1 MCKKMRLAN
10 WRSRLWLCWM
20 NEFSDRQ
27 WILLKHNITYWHVDL
42 GARKPTGRMAEER
55 INRKLAAILAA
66 DVVGYSRLMAS
77 DEEGTLAALK
87 RHRQMV
93 FEPAVA
99 AHHGRIVKLIGDGTI
114 VEFASVVDAVNCAL
128 SVQRSG
134 DPLPDESLHHPKII
148 LRIGIN
154 LGDVIIEGDDIYGDG
169 VNIAARLESVA
180 EPGGICIS
188 SIVNESI
195 GNRIDV
201 RFQDGGQVNVK
212 NIDRPIRI
220 WRWHPGTVEA
230 AVTNGQRSTNGAP
243 QTHAAIAV
251 LPFTNMSGDP
261 EQEYFSDGISED
273 IITDLSKIAGLMV
286 IARNSSFTY
295 KGRSV
300 DVRTVGRELGVQSVL
315 EGSIRRAGNRVR
327 ITAQLIDAT
336 SGGHLWGD
344 RYDRDLTDIFEVQDD
359 VTRRIVDALKVTLS
373 PEEKERLADT
383 KTPDLAA
390 YDYVLRGREFMLG
403 NKRNRE
409 TFEQAITYFNKALK
423 HDPNYSQAYACLGFA
438 HIFDYQNRWT
448 DDPDSSLVLA
458 KQYAR
463 QAIEKDPNEPLGR
476 CVSAMAASL
485 EKDLDRAR
493 SEIDVALSLNP
504 NFALAHNLRG
514 SNRIYSGKPLEAIPE
529 IEQGMRLDPA
539 LSSQFLHFLGMAY
552 LLAGKYETAAAVLK
566 QRIVLVP
573 QTDFSRALLA
583 SALGHLGELE
593 EARRVWGELKEINP
607 NYAFA
612 DHVDR
617 QPFRRVEDIE
627 RIADGLRRAS
637 LLN

>member
-1 MCKKMRLAN
+1 
-10 WRSRLWLCWM
+10 
-20 NEFSDRQ
+20 
-27 WILLKHNITYWHVDL
+27 
-42 GARKPTGRMAEER
+42 MAEER

-77 DEEGTLAALK
+77 NEEGTLAALK
-87 RHRQMV
+87 QHRQTV

-99 AHHGRIVKLIGDGTI
+99 AHHGRIVKLIGDGAI

-128 SVQRSG
+128 SVQRSS
-134 DPLPDESLHHPKII
+134 DSLQDESLHHPKIV

-169 VNIAARLESVA
+169 VNIAARLEPVA

-201 RFQDGGQVNVK
+201 RFEDGGQINVK
-212 NIDRPIRI
+212 NIDRPIGI
-220 WRWHPGTVEA
+220 WRWHPGTVQA
-230 AVTNGQRSTNGAP
+230 TVANGRRSNTANP
-243 QTHAAIAV
+243 QPHAAIAV

-286 IARNSSFTY
+286 IARNSSFAY

-300 DVRTVGRELGVQSVL
+300 DVRTIGRELSVQSVL
-315 EGSIRRAGNRVR
+315 EGSIRRAANRVR

-373 PEEKERLADT
+373 PREKERLAET
-383 KTPDLAA
+383 KTSNLAA
-390 YDYVLRGREFMLG
+390 YDCLLRGREFMLG
-403 NKRNRE
+403 NERNRK
-409 TFEQAITYFNKALK
+409 TFEQAITYFKKALE

-448 DDPDSSLVLA
+448 DDPDSSLLLA

-463 QAIEKDPNEPLGR
+463 QALEKDANEPLAR
-476 CVSAMAASL
+476 CVSAMGASF

-493 SEIDVALSLNP
+493 SEIDLALSMNP
-504 NFALAHNLRG
+504 NFALAYNLRG
-514 SNRIYSGKPLEAIPE
+514 SNRIYSGQPLEAIPE
-529 IEQGMRLDPA
+529 IEHGMRLDPA

-552 LLAGKYETAAAVLK
+552 LLAGKYETAAALLR

-573 QTDFSRALLA
+573 RTDFSRALLA
-583 SALGHLGELE
+583 SALGHLGEFE
-593 EARRVWGELKEINP
+593 EARQVWGELKDINP

-612 DHVDR
+612 EHVGR
-617 QPFRRVEDIE
+617 QPFRRKEDVE
-627 RIADGLRRAS
+627 RIADGLRKAR

>member
-1 MCKKMRLAN
+1 M
-10 WRSRLWLCWM
+10 
-20 NEFSDRQ
+20 F
-27 WILLKHNITYWHVDL
+27 DL
-42 GARKPTGRMAEER
+42 GVRGLTGLMAEGR

-77 DEEGTLAALK
+77 DEAGTLAALK
-87 RHRQMV
+87 RHRQQV

-99 AHHGRIVKLIGDGTI
+99 AHQGRIVKLIGDGTI

-134 DPLPDESLHHPKII
+134 DSLQDESLHQPRIV

-169 VNIAARLESVA
+169 VNIAARLEPVA

-188 SIVNESI
+188 SIVSESI
-195 GNRIDV
+195 GNRIDA
-201 RFQDGGQVNVK
+201 RFEDGGHINVK

-220 WRWHPGTVEA
+220 WRWHPDA
-230 AVTNGQRSTNGAP
+230 HAPVTDGPRPNTGSP
-243 QTHAAIAV
+243 QPHTAIAV
-251 LPFTNMSGDP
+251 LPFTNMSGDS

-273 IITDLSKIAGLMV
+273 IITDLSKIAGLTV

-300 DVRTVGRELGVQSVL
+300 DVRTIGRELGVQSVL
-315 EGSIRRAGNRVR
+315 EGSIRRSGNRVR

-373 PEEKERLADT
+373 PAETERLAKA
-383 KTPDLAA
+383 KTSNLAA
-390 YDYVLRGREFMLG
+390 YDYLLRGRELMLG
-403 NKRNRE
+403 KEKNRQ
-409 TFEQAITYFNKALK
+409 TFEQSIACFKKALE
-423 HDPNYSQAYACLGFA
+423 HDPDYSQAYACLGFA

-448 DDPDSSLVLA
+448 DDPDSSLLLV

-463 QAIEKDPNEPLGR
+463 QAIEKDPNEPLAR
-476 CVSAMAASL
+476 CVSAMAASF

-529 IEQGMRLDPA
+529 IEHGMRLDPA

-552 LLAGKYETAAAVLK
+552 LLARKYEIAAAVLK

-573 QTDFSRALLA
+573 RTDFSRALLA

-593 EARRVWGELKEINP
+593 EACRVWGELKEINP

-612 DHVDR
+612 DRVGR
-617 QPFRRVEDIE
+617 LPFRRKEDVE
-627 RIADGLRRAS
+627 RIADGLRKAG

>member
-1 MCKKMRLAN
+1 
-10 WRSRLWLCWM
+10 
-20 NEFSDRQ
+20 
-27 WILLKHNITYWHVDL
+27 
-42 GARKPTGRMAEER
+42 MAEER

-77 DEEGTLAALK
+77 DEAGTLAALK

-93 FEPAVA
+93 FEPAVV
-99 AHHGRIVKLIGDGTI
+99 AHQGRIVKLIGDGTI

-134 DPLPDESLHHPKII
+134 VSLQDESLHRPRIV

-169 VNIAARLESVA
+169 VNIAARLEPA
-180 EPGGICIS
+180 AQPGGICVS

-195 GNRIDV
+195 GNRIDA
-201 RFQDGGQVNVK
+201 RFDDGGHINVK

-220 WRWHPGTVEA
+220 WRWHPDSAQATA
-230 AVTNGQRSTNGAP
+230 TNGWQPKTANPEP
-243 QTHAAIAV
+243 QAAIAI

-300 DVRTVGRELGVQSVL
+300 DVRTIGRELGVQSVL

-336 SGGHLWGD
+336 SGGHLWAD

-373 PEEKERLADT
+373 PGEKERLAEA
-383 KTPDLAA
+383 KTSNLAA
-390 YDYVLRGREFMLG
+390 YDYLLRGRELMLG
-403 NKRNRE
+403 EEKNRR
-409 TFEQAITYFNKALK
+409 TFEQSIACFKKALE
-423 HDPNYSQAYACLGFA
+423 HDPDYSQAYACLGFA

-448 DDPDSSLVLA
+448 DHPDSSLPLA

-463 QAIEKDPNEPLGR
+463 QALEKDPNEPLAR
-476 CVSAMAASL
+476 CVSAMTASL
-485 EKDLDRAR
+485 EKDLVRAK

-504 NFALAHNLRG
+504 NFALAHSLSG
-514 SNRIYSGKPLEAIPE
+514 TNRIYSGESLEAIPK
-529 IEQGMRLDPA
+529 IEHAMRLDPA

-566 QRIVLVP
+566 QRVVLVP
-573 QTDFSRALLA
+573 QTDFTRALLA
-583 SALGHLGELE
+583 SALGHLGEFE
-593 EARRVWGELKEINP
+593 DARRVWRELKEINP
-607 NYAFA
+607 NYGFA
-612 DHVDR
+612 DHVSR
-617 QPFRRVEDIE
+617 QPFRREQDVE
-627 RIADGLRRAS
+627 RIADGLRKAR
-637 LLN
+637 LLD